1 MFPDANPL
9 AVDMLE
15 KLLTF
20 NPTKR
25 VTVEEA
31 LTHPYLEPN
40 YITDNAFKKI
50 REHQDYESMNY
61 LRLNEQ
67 LCAIHYMK
75 EDFGLLMQKI
85 ENLEMKI
92 EEIENM
98 FDANN
103 DPDKITLED
112 LLEKFKRKKKEND
125 ETNNTEIPTPG
136 QVEVFPT
143 ISRATSSSNLTRV
156 SLENIQQKNF
166 KLTPNYIDNKI
177 DINENS
183 WCDDLITPVLNFL
196 FYNINDN
203 IKSQATKNR
212 NSQRAQ
218 LVSYGPRARVPQLIQ
233 HVNEDRI
240 RLGKLAKESWNH
252 MLHIYKTKLLVF
264 VIDRSHKLFS
274 TMKKIMKIDLP
285 TNNNSETVLE
295 MIQGLLYQQN

>member
-1 MFPDANPL
+1 
-9 AVDMLE
+9 
-15 KLLTF
+15 
-20 NPTKR
+20 
-25 VTVEEA
+25 
-31 LTHPYLEPN
+31 
-40 YITDNAFKKI
+40 
-50 REHQDYESMNY
+50 
-61 LRLNEQ
+61 
-67 LCAIHYMK
+67 
-75 EDFGLLMQKI
+75 
-85 ENLEMKI
+85 
-92 EEIENM
+92 
-98 FDANN
+98 
-103 DPDKITLED
+103 
-112 LLEKFKRKKKEND
+112 
-125 ETNNTEIPTPG
+125 
-136 QVEVFPT
+136 
-143 ISRATSSSNLTRV
+143 
-156 SLENIQQKNF
+156 QKNF